1 MYVFIVVL
9 ILLVCVL
16 EVLAVVVQNSK
27 GGGLSGSFQ
36 ALNQASQLI
45 GARRA
50 ADVVEKATMWLMGTL
65 ALLTILAN
73 ILIVGG
79 GSSSN
84 AGPGEGGGLRLEGS
98 FQNAPTTAPSA
109 QDIQPAESETPPAG
123 EE

>member
-36 ALNQASQLI
+36 ALNQATQMI

-65 ALLTILAN
+65 VVLTILAN

-79 GSSSN
+79 GSSSSSS
-84 AGPGEGGGLRLEGS
+84 GESQGLRLEGS

-109 QDIQPAESETPPAG
+109 QDIQPSETETPTEG
-123 EE
+123 E